1 MFTLCHV
8 LPVNTILQLFV
19 ALNNLLVQLCHLCTF
34 MVTVTAKL
42 LTLVDKVIHQPTNAT
57 PTTTTASHPLAIAT
71 TAATDVHE
79 PTPTKKAKSSLFG
92 HWSSS
97 TDKVVKSDSPAQ
109 QLRQFLNCINSD
121 AFVYEETNE
130 ILTRNEYCLL
140 RPLFSHVF
148 CIPAT
153 SAPIERIFSQSG
165 LVMKP
170 NRARMNDKIL
180 EMLVF
185 AHCNAKLM

>member
-1 MFTLCHV
+1 MSCSSETSSA
-8 LPVNTILQLFV
+8 V
-19 ALNNLLVQLCHLCTF
+19 AVAVPKGNQPAIVQFAFSDLSLHTDGLRWY
-34 MVTVTAKL
+34 AKCR
-42 LTLVDKVIHQPTNAT
+42 HC
-57 PTTTTASHPLAIAT
+57 SAT

>member
-1 MFTLCHV
+1 M
-8 LPVNTILQLFV
+8 PVNTIVQLFV
-19 ALNNLLVQLCHLCTF
+19 AMNNLLVQLCTV

-42 LTLVDKVIHQPTNAT
+42 LTLLDKVIHQPTNTT

-130 ILTRNEYCLL
+130 ILARNEYCLL

-165 LVMKP
+165 LVISIVVVHISSDIQCRRSVTVP
-170 NRARMNDKIL
+170 
-180 EMLVF
+180 VSS
-185 AHCNAKLM
+185 